1 MTLAVSFNPV
11 ILDAHERFT
20 SALEQQ
26 PAAWLAAIGA
36 STIVL
41 ATGTAGG

>member
-1 MTLAVSFNPV
+1 MTLVVSFNPV

-26 PAAWLAAIGA
+26 PAAWRVAIGA
-36 STIVL
+36 SAVVL
-41 ATGTAGG
+41 AAGTTSG